1 MPVSGDTLRF
11 STAILD
17 NNILSN
23 YQRNGANLTWNFDS
37 LRVISQ
43 GVQRFVNSSQT
54 PYTSVPANRLGILFA
69 DTISLGPNS
78 VNDVYNFINSSTT
91 DFSIDYRAASIP
103 TGIALFPIF
112 LMQNSYSDKDE
123 VFQFPLD
130 YQDRDSSTFN
140 FVFNNAFPPLYY
152 GSSGYRINEV
162 DAWGTLSTPYGTFNT
177 LRIITDMVS
186 MDTISFSGQN
196 ISIPSHVRTYQWIA
210 NGERIPVMTVNGLV
224 IAGTFVPN
232 SVEYRDSSRV
242 FTPLIPSIAIFTA
255 DTTVVDLNDT
265 LGFTNLSIGGL
276 GLTHEWSFNPNNV
289 VYRSGNSASRNIEVS
304 FTDTGFYDVQL
315 IVSAGTSKDTLLR
328 ENYIKVLG
336 SNGIQSVNNELL
348 NRILLS
354 PNPAKLGHD
363 LVLRVENEIDLIG
376 YEVVDV
382 QGKVIER
389 VKVMNKRSVRLKAP
403 VTSGIYFYKVITRQ
417 GSIVKKIIVE

>member
-11 STAILD
+11 SAAILD
-17 NNILSN
+17 TAVLLN
-23 YQRNGANLTWNFDS
+23 YQRNGANQTWNFNS
-37 LRVISQ
+37 LRPIGQ
-43 GVQRFVNSSQT
+43 TVQNFVSSSQT
-54 PYTSVPANRLGILFA
+54 PYNTVPTSRIGLLFA
-69 DTISLGPNS
+69 DTLSLGPNS
-78 VNDVYNFINSSTT
+78 VTNVYNFVNSTST
-91 DFSIDYRAASIP
+91 DFSIDWRAATLPFLGSAIP
-103 TGIALFPIF
+103 IQIPF
-112 LMQNSYSDKDE
+112 QDRDE

-130 YQDRDSSTFN
+130 YLDRDSSVYN
-140 FVFNNAFPPLYY
+140 FVFNNVFPPLYY

-162 DAWGTLSTPYGTFNT
+162 DGWGTVSTPYGRFNT

-224 IAGTFVPN
+224 IAGAFVPN
-232 SVEYRDSSRV
+232 SVEFRDSARV
-242 FTPLIPSIAIFTA
+242 ITPLIPSIAIFTA

-354 PNPAKLGHD
+354 PNPAKLGDD

-389 VKVMNKRSVRLKAP
+389 MKVMNKRSVGLKAP
-403 VTSGIYFYKVITRQ
+403 ITSGIYFYKVITRQ